1 MNQVSIALFFG
12 NKQIAVFH
20 SMLSFHLYLVE
31 RGIPHTFE
39 NEEVS
44 VAEADGYWYC

>member
-1 MNQVSIALFFG
+1 MKKITFVLATVFAATFANAQQVTV
-12 NKQIAVFH
+12 Q
-20 SMLSFHLYLVE
+20 
-31 RGIPHTFE
+31 HTFE